1 MANTNKE
8 TGDSAGEPQKKADQ
22 ENARELERVYKTFAS
37 EYPNLLDVFT
47 LFRFNWKKD
56 GSASNFT
63 IFMTSMMKQL
73 AGQSS
78 YFKKDDYASSIR
90 ESLVEIYSCPYLF
103 KTKRWEVRQSI
114 EESSYNQ
121 PVVEDHELQAVER
134 FIGDML
140 KMIGSLAR
148 QIHSCE
154 MQRILRLIVAAKGR
168 PCRGSNLPK
177 GEARR
182 LADEIIYCFEAIL
195 AEIKLLTAE
204 ERVKI
209 NYPKIPRRISLN
221 SEPPRTLST
230 EEKSKWCRDQALR
243 QFKSDNADLQLA
255 MTFEGFDYDPVK
267 SSEDE
272 VLALAKSFGEN
283 RLSIDPEQG
292 GFDYGTLG
300 RILGSDFHLYYDMY
314 VTSNG
319 YDPSSEEAFECEDT
333 VQEVETTDL
342 QIAKER
348 IIEVIRTILDD
359 AIRMSAEKGSKAE
372 ELWKEAQIIFTRR
385 EGDFYSPTTEGDDAA
400 ETDLN
405 TFLRLFREARQK
417 LWADWVRANRKDIM
431 TPAIRTAPEGKAMEA
446 LNATAKQAKV
456 ANQHTLYYASKGE
469 MGLAPTD
476 SRRKSFNRQQ
486 MTEHGATLVRD
497 KGLTPGA
504 AAKKMIQQYS
514 GQEFVYTSNEEDNLT
529 REITRYC
536 QANGIRLPNSRT

>member
-1 MANTNKE
+1 MVNTKKKSGNSAEELRKMAE
-8 TGDSAGEPQKKADQ
+8 QK
-22 ENARELERVYKTFAS
+22 NARERERVYKTFAA
-37 EYPNLLDVFT
+37 EYPNLMDVFT
-47 LFRFNWKKD
+47 YFRFSWKKD

-78 YFKKDDYASSIR
+78 YFKEDYYASSIR

-103 KTKRWEVRQSI
+103 KSKRWEVRQNI
-114 EESSYNQ
+114 EESSLNQ

-148 QIHSCE
+148 QINSCE

-168 PCRGSNLPK
+168 PCRGGNLSK
-177 GEARR
+177 EEARR

-221 SEPPRTLST
+221 TEPPRTLST
-230 EEKSKWCRDQALR
+230 EEKTKWSHDRALR
-243 QFKSDNADLQLA
+243 RLKEVHADLLIG
-255 MTFEGFDYDPVK
+255 MTAEGFDYDPVK
-267 SSEDE
+267 NAEED
-272 VLALAKSFGEN
+272 VLILAKSFKED
-283 RLSIDPEQG
+283 RLSIDSHEAE
-292 GFDYGTLG
+292 FDYGTLG
-300 RILGSDFHLYYDMY
+300 SILGSDFHLYYDMY
-314 VTSNG
+314 VTSRG
-319 YDPSSEEAFECEDT
+319 YDPSSEEPFECEDAI
-333 VQEVETTDL
+333 QEVETTDL
-342 QIAKER
+342 QEAKER
-348 IIEVIRTILDD
+348 IIEVIRSILDD

-372 ELWKEAQIIFTRR
+372 ELWKEAQIIFARR

-469 MGLAPTD
+469 MGLTPTD